1 MNHFLLV
8 ISYSE
13 NNNNLE
19 KLSNVPNIEIV
30 NITLTDFILIGKT
43 LQHQNKVKT
52 LFFKNGLLT
61 TKKQFL

>member
-43 LQHQNKVKT
+43 LQLQNKVKT
-52 LFFKNGLLT
+52 LLLKNGLLT

>member
-1 MNHFLLV
+1 MNHFFLV
-8 ISYSE
+8 ISCSE
-13 NNNNLE
+13 SNDNLK

-43 LQHQNKVKT
+43 LQLQNKVKT
-52 LFFKNGLLT
+52 LLLKNGLLT